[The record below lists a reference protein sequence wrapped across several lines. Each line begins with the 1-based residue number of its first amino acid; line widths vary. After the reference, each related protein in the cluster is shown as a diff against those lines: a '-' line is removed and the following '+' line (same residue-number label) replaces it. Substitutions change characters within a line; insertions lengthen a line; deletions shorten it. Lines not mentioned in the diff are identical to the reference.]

1 MSLPFKFSEKSGQ
14 IDWAIMANFD
24 VEKMLRVAPTQRELD
39 ELQDIAKRL
48 VPVKLAD
55 RDAPAVGGIDQL
67 VRLAQLLQL
76 AYEYR
81 NHQVVEANLNTEN
94 VENVDMDGAE
104 STYSRK
110 GYQGERQVQSIRCS
124 TEQLESSSIQLKIVE
139 DLVASAPH
147 EQGTEELPRTDQLLH
162 AIQRDQL
169 LHDIHREQREKELL
183 ENQNILMLARA
194 RELEEEVQQ
203 VSHDIL
209 AMEELHREMK
219 MKEQEMALTV
229 EQLQNK
235 LRLKEVELATTLEE
249 ADRERAELMDRTEEL
264 SADVEVKMSL
274 LDQFETKFER
284 LYEEWEEKLA
294 EKDAEL
300 LAGMEQREELLEELS
315 VLYSQIETATSG
327 NCSQEAREKLHPKGL
342 NGDRGLLA
350 LLAIMH
356 EAFDIASASS
366 KASAAFAM
374 HITFNNHLAMR
385 EKWAN
390 LSHEKN

>member
-110 GYQGERQVQSIRCS
+110 GYQ
-124 TEQLESSSIQLKIVE
+124 
-139 DLVASAPH
+139 
-147 EQGTEELPRTDQLLH
+147 
-162 AIQRDQL
+162 
-169 LHDIHREQREKELL
+169 
-183 ENQNILMLARA
+183 ARA

-327 NCSQEAREKLHPKGL
+327 NCSQEVGPSHSNAVFMHSAKHLQVWSY
-342 NGDRGLLA
+342 A
-350 LLAIMH
+350 LVVFIYGQLYT
-356 EAFDIASASS
+356 SV
-366 KASAAFAM
+366 
-374 HITFNNHLAMR
+374 
-385 EKWAN
+385 
-390 LSHEKN
+390 